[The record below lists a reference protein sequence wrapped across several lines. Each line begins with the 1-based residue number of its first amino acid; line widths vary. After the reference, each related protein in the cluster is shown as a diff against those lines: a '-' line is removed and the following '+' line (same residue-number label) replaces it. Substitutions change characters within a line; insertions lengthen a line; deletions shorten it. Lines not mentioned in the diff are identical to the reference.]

1 MSQLVNVKVYTVLD
15 CRNHSTMSHNL
26 ENMVRTF
33 NLIQVLLQLSQ
44 NLLFI
49 DVHFIWS
56 NMYFIMYVSAMS
68 FSLTTAGLVWLGLSH
83 TLTYT
88 PPPLLTQFMSTAFGQ
103 ERDGGSSFN
112 GAHSSSSAQ
121 RRHCSPVRVF
131 FFFNLLWHTA
141 LEVLHS

>member
-26 ENMVRTF
+26 ENTVRTF

-112 GAHSSSSAQ
+112 GVHSSSSAQ
-121 RRHCSPVRVF
+121 RRHCSPVRG
-131 FFFNLLWHTA
+131 FFFNLLSGT
-141 LEVLHS
+141 LL